1 MIGKHDVLVVGAGCA
16 GMRAAIAAH
25 DAGAD
30 VAMIS
35 KLHPTRSHSGAAEG
49 GINAALGNAADD
61 SPEIHAYDTVK
72 GSDYLGDQDS
82 IELFTAEAPG
92 DIIQLENWGAV
103 FSRREDG
110 KLAQRPFGAA
120 GSPRTVFAADIT
132 GHVLI
137 QVLYEQVCK
146 RDIKVYEE
154 FFAWQLVV
162 NDDRCQGVICWDL
175 LNGGLNTL
183 GGKTIVLATGGA
195 GRQYRVTTN
204 AYACTGD
211 GMAMALHAGVPL
223 KDMEFM
229 QFHPTT
235 LYPSGILLT
244 EGCRG
249 EGAYLINKDGER
261 FMKNYAPNALELASR
276 DVVSRSEQ
284 TEIDAGRGINGSVML
299 DMRHLGADR
308 IIDRLPGSRELS
320 MTFAG
325 VDPIFDPVPVR
336 PGAHYHMGGVETN
349 SDGAT
354 ELTGLYA
361 AGECACVSVHGSNR
375 LGGNSLMETI
385 TFGRRAGTAAA
396 EWALANTTIDVP
408 ESAERDAEQKLKTLR
423 RPDVRRAAVE
433 DPRGARRVH
442 AGELRGLPPRGAD
455 GAPGRDPRR
464 AARALQERLR
474 RGQGH
479 GLQQR
484 PDAGDRAREHARHRA
499 LHGHRRSR
507 PQGEPRRP
515 LAAVRLSGPRRR
527 ELPPSLDRLLARR
540 RPGAVDEAGA
550 VHEVG
555 ARGAQVLMGSRR
567 AAVVLLLL
575 VLPLGAAACG
585 GGKKSSS
592 TTTTSASSPL
602 DAVRAAAE
610 KTVKAGTMQLALSA
624 AATGSTTVAVA
635 GAGGFDTAN
644 HTGKLHLHF
653 STSGISSTLDVVL
666 SGTDLYVSSPLFSLT
681 LPAGKSWIKLD
692 LTKRRE
698 CRRRRPLVA
707 AVAGPVAGARRAA
720 RARAAWSRSA
730 P

>member
-1 MIGKHDVLVVGAGCA
+1 VIGKHDVLVVGAGCA

-30 VAMIS
+30 VAMVS

-61 SPEIHAYDTVK
+61 SPETHAYDTVK

-82 IELFTAEAPG
+82 IELFTREAPG

-120 GSPRTVFAADIT
+120 GSPRTIFAADIT

-154 FFAWQLVV
+154 FFAWQLVQ
-162 NDDRCQGVICWDL
+162 NDGRCQGVICWDL
-175 LNGGLNTL
+175 MNGGLKTI
-183 GGKTIVLATGGA
+183 GGKTVVLATGGA

-211 GMAMALHAGVPL
+211 GMAMALHSGVPL

-235 LYPSGILLT
+235 LYPTGILLT

-261 FMKNYAPNALELASR
+261 FMKRYAPNALELASR

-308 IIDRLPGSRELS
+308 IIERLPGSRELA

-336 PGAHYHMGGVETN
+336 PGAHYHMGGVETD

-361 AGECACVSVHGSNR
+361 AGECACVSVHGANR

-396 EWALANTTIDVP
+396 EWALSHTAVDVP
-408 ESAERDAEQKLKTLR
+408 DSVERDAERKLGELLSRTSGERPWKIREELGESMLQNFAVFRREEQMTRQVEIIEELR
-423 RPDVRRAAVE
+423 ERYKNVYVE
-433 DPRGARRVH
+433 DKGEIFNSDLTQAIELGNMLDTALCMVTAGIVRKESRGAHSRPYDYPNRDDENFMHHSIVH
-442 AGELRGLPPRGAD
+442 WRD
-455 GAPGRDPRR
+455 GAP
-464 AARALQERLR
+464 ALSTKEVRFTKWEPQER
-474 RGQGH
+474 
-479 GLQQR
+479 
-484 PDAGDRAREHARHRA
+484 
-499 LHGHRRSR
+499 
-507 PQGEPRRP
+507 
-515 LAAVRLSGPRRR
+515 
-527 ELPPSLDRLLARR
+527 
-540 RPGAVDEAGA
+540 
-550 VHEVG
+550 
-555 ARGAQVLMGSRR
+555 
-567 AAVVLLLL
+567 
-575 VLPLGAAACG
+575 
-585 GGKKSSS
+585 K
-592 TTTTSASSPL
+592 
-602 DAVRAAAE
+602 
-610 KTVKAGTMQLALSA
+610 
-624 AATGSTTVAVA
+624 
-635 GAGGFDTAN
+635 
-644 HTGKLHLHF
+644 
-653 STSGISSTLDVVL
+653 
-666 SGTDLYVSSPLFSLT
+666 Y
-681 LPAGKSWIKLD
+681 
-692 LTKRRE
+692 
-698 CRRRRPLVA
+698 
-707 AVAGPVAGARRAA
+707 
-720 RARAAWSRSA
+720 
-730 P
+730 